1 MEKLQ
6 DKYAIKREEDL
17 DADEMLKTK
26 NSLSFKTG
34 ILQALDEQ
42 AAAKRR
48 ELIAEKIRQDNLDKA
63 QITAA
68 VERDDRLNEI
78 QRQKDLERRKLG
90 RQWMIEAERQYQ
102 KSIE

>member
-34 ILQALDEQ
+34 ILQALDE
-42 AAAKRR
+42 
-48 ELIAEKIRQDNLDKA
+48 
-63 QITAA
+63 
-68 VERDDRLNEI
+68 
-78 QRQKDLERRKLG
+78 
-90 RQWMIEAERQYQ
+90 
-102 KSIE
+102 